1 MNLATFIF
9 DLKDLSSFENV
20 DLILG
25 GELLKGKK
33 NTKEQLS
40 EQEGKIWTLLV
51 SVRREIMQQ
60 LPIPLK
66 HVYNKQPMFEVNVN
80 PQNPKINVL

>member
-1 MNLATFIF
+1 M
-9 DLKDLSSFENV
+9 
-20 DLILG
+20 
-25 GELLKGKK
+25 
-33 NTKEQLS
+33 S